1 MAILEEYDWM
11 LINELSFKI
20 HTTSD
25 TKEMR
30 QTVLTCLNQII
41 SFDMASFFL
50 LSDAGPDFN
59 YSDPVFYCFSDLDL
73 QIYKN
78 CGEQIDFTKWLFYN
92 RKNAAYKESDLRSPD
107 KLKDTEIYQQC
118 YLPLNIKYVARMFLV
133 YHSRLS
139 GLLTLYKKSNEDFSD
154 KDLYILNQLQDHL
167 SFRLLDD
174 SSDFGIHAKFD
185 DKQKR
190 IIAKYGLTDRE
201 IEVYLLTVKGLD
213 NNAIAEKM
221 CISPN
226 TLKKHYSSIYSKM
239 KISSRIQLLQ
249 ISNII

>member
-1 MAILEEYDWM
+1 M
-11 LINELSFKI
+11 
-20 HTTSD
+20 
-25 TKEMR
+25 
-30 QTVLTCLNQII
+30 
-41 SFDMASFFL
+41 
-50 LSDAGPDFN
+50 
-59 YSDPVFYCFSDLDL
+59 
-73 QIYKN
+73 
-78 CGEQIDFTKWLFYN
+78 
-92 RKNAAYKESDLRSPD
+92 
-107 KLKDTEIYQQC
+107 
-118 YLPLNIKYVARMFLV
+118 
-133 YHSRLS
+133 
-139 GLLTLYKKSNEDFSD
+139 
-154 KDLYILNQLQDHL
+154 

>member
-1 MAILEEYDWM
+1 
-11 LINELSFKI
+11 
-20 HTTSD
+20 
-25 TKEMR
+25 
-30 QTVLTCLNQII
+30 
-41 SFDMASFFL
+41 
-50 LSDAGPDFN
+50 
-59 YSDPVFYCFSDLDL
+59 
-73 QIYKN
+73 
-78 CGEQIDFTKWLFYN
+78 
-92 RKNAAYKESDLRSPD
+92 
-107 KLKDTEIYQQC
+107 
-118 YLPLNIKYVARMFLV
+118 MFLV